1 MWSVPEHTRKTTGE
15 YWSDIKPRR
24 GRVTE
29 NKILSRRAA
38 KVTKYDQNLKENV
51 VTLIVFKLWC
61 TNQPSVRWCRAR
73 RTFPSDRDDSIR
85 TKGSNK
91 LQHIVWLRLKRL
103 FCHVSVNRWELLL
116 LVSLLHTCL
125 MKQTCK
131 VLFCFDSARKSLLFY
146 ISKSE
151 GSYYSTLCSLSK
163 LPRKPKYN
171 LK

>member
-38 KVTKYDQNLKENV
+38 KVTKSDQNLKENV

-61 TNQPSVRWCRAR
+61 MNQPSVRWCRAR
-73 RTFPSDRDDSIR
+73 RMFPSDRDDSIR

-91 LQHIVWLRLKRL
+91 LQHIVWLWIKRL
-103 FCHVSVNRWELLL
+103 FCHVSVNRWE

-151 GSYYSTLCSLSK
+151 GSYYSALCFLSK